1 MNTRHYAVQMAYN
14 GMPATEEM
22 KPYFNGFTYTDSIDE
37 SDTVSITLL
46 DRKGKWA
53 SGWIPRKEDL
63 LKPEILL
70 ENWMTSG
77 EKRTIV
83 CGEFLVDDFEFSGP
97 PDKLIINGISSP
109 INTDFKENRCSKTW
123 KDVTLRQVG
132 EEIAGKYGM
141 TLCFEGKDIKIS
153 KMEQSRQPDA
163 EFLKQLAEKY
173 GFALKVYSG
182 RLVLF
187 EWEGY
192 EGKPSKGIIK
202 KDQVRR
208 WQYHSSM
215 LGTYTGAKVSY
226 TDPNTKET
234 IAVMVGK
241 EGRIYSSTEKA
252 DSPADAERIGRNA
265 IRNANRKE
273 TTVSIIMNPE
283 VFFFVSDNVE
293 LRGFGKADGRYQIG
307 KITHQISA
315 KDYTVQISAWRL
327 LETGEE
333 KQEAD
338 PSSKGD
344 SRYVVKKNDTLWDL
358 AIQFYGDGDKCSF
371 IYEANREVIEA
382 AARSRGKAS
391 SSSGYWIYEGTELT
405 IP

>member
-1 MNTRHYAVQMAYN
+1 MNTRRYAVQMAYN

-46 DRKGKWA
+46 DREGKWV

-83 CGEFLVDDFEFSGP
+83 CGKFLVDDFEFSGP
-97 PDKLIINGISSP
+97 PDKLVINGISSP
-109 INTDFKENRCSKTW
+109 INTDFKENRHSKTW

-141 TLCFEGKDIKIS
+141 TLHFEGEDIKIS

-173 GFALKVYSG
+173 GFALKIYSG

-187 EWEGY
+187 EWENY
-192 EGKPSKGIIK
+192 ERKPSRGTIR

-208 WQYHSSM
+208 WQYHSSV

-226 TDPNTKET
+226 SDPNTKET
-234 IAVMVGK
+234 IEVMVGK

-273 TTVSIIMNPE
+273 TTVSITMNPV

-293 LRGFGKADGRYQIG
+293 LQGFGKADGRYQIG

-327 LETGEE
+327 PEAEKE

-338 PSSKGD
+338 PSSQGG

-358 AIQFYGDGDKCSF
+358 AIRFYGDGDKCSL